1 MIKRAFKLKNDLGF
15 GQHDVEKLQ
24 GEIINDDIFILIDK
38 DTNAVQIITHIN
50 GRKEY
55 LVLIPGKPSFIVMNI
70 DEKGKDKFIYALKEL
85 AKIIRI
91 NDKAVKEVEVIL
103 QLYLSLEKIDKG
115 VLKQKVRELIEENA
129 QAFQQIRNKNL
140 IDTLI
145 PFLAKGFARAIIN
158 EIFTP
163 NIFPEEVLRTFSI
176 EELYEIFE
184 EELILD
190 EVESY
195 ALRILKNKLLVD
207 KN

>member
-1 MIKRAFKLKNDLGF
+1 
-15 GQHDVEKLQ
+15 
-24 GEIINDDIFILIDK
+24 
-38 DTNAVQIITHIN
+38 
-50 GRKEY
+50 
-55 LVLIPGKPSFIVMNI
+55 
-70 DEKGKDKFIYALKEL
+70 
-85 AKIIRI
+85 
-91 NDKAVKEVEVIL
+91 
-103 QLYLSLEKIDKG
+103 
-115 VLKQKVRELIEENA
+115 
-129 QAFQQIRNKNL
+129 
-140 IDTLI
+140 
-145 PFLAKGFARAIIN
+145 GFARAIIN